1 MFVIGLTGGIGAG
14 KTLVS
19 ETLAALGATLINAD
33 LVGHQ
38 AYLPNTDT
46 WRAVVDAFGRE
57 ILDADDQIIRRALGA
72 IVFSD
77 PDKLALLNSIVHPR
91 IYAMIRERIDA
102 LAQDGVEVVVVEAAL
117 LIEANWTPLADE
129 IWVVAAP
136 RDLTLERLAARGMS
150 EERARTI
157 MDAQMPQDERL
168 THADVV
174 ITNGGGVRELEAA
187 VEDEWQ
193 ARIAPIIEAEA

>member
-1 MFVIGLTGGIGAG
+1 MFVIGLTGGIGVG
-14 KTLVS
+14 KTRVS
-19 ETLAALGATLINAD
+19 ETLEALGAAIINAD

-38 AYLPNTDT
+38 AYQPNTDT

-57 ILDADDQIIRRALGA
+57 ILDENDQINRRALGA

-91 IYAMIRERIDA
+91 IYAMIEERIAGLDRE
-102 LAQDGVEVVVVEAAL
+102 GVEIAVVEAAL

-136 RDLTLERLAARGMS
+136 RELTLSRLAARGMS
-150 EERARTI
+150 EERAETI
-157 MDAQMPQDERL
+157 MDAQMSQDERL

-174 ITNGGGVRELEAA
+174 IDNAAGVRELEAA
-187 VEDEWQ
+187 VEEEWQ
-193 ARIAPIIEAEA
+193 ARVAPLIGAGE

>member
-19 ETLAALGATLINAD
+19 ETLEALGATLVNAD

-38 AYLPNTDT
+38 AYSPNTET

-57 ILDADDQIIRRALGA
+57 ILDGDGRIIRRALGA
-72 IVFSD
+72 IVFAD
-77 PDKLALLNSIVHPR
+77 ADKLALLNSIVHPR
-91 IYAMIRERIDA
+91 IYAMIEERIAA
-102 LAQDGVEVVVVEAAL
+102 LAEDGVEVVVVEAAL
-117 LIEANWTPLADE
+117 LIEANWTALADE

-136 RDLTLERLAARGMS
+136 RDLTLARLAARGMS

-168 THADVV
+168 TYADAA
-174 ITNGGGVRELEAA
+174 IANDGGVRELEAA
-187 VEDEWQ
+187 VEEEWQ
-193 ARIAPIIEAEA
+193 ARIAPLIGAGE

>member
-14 KTLVS
+14 KTRVS
-19 ETLAALGATLINAD
+19 ETLEALGATVINAD

-38 AYLPNTDT
+38 AYQPNTET
-46 WRAVVDAFGRE
+46 WRAVVDAFGRGILRDDGE
-57 ILDADDQIIRRALGA
+57 IERRALGA

-91 IYAMIRERIDA
+91 IYAMIEERVKE
-102 LAQDGVEVVVVEAAL
+102 LAQDGVEIVVVEAAL
-117 LIEANWTPLADE
+117 LIEANWTPLANE
-129 IWVVAAP
+129 IWVVTAP
-136 RDLTLERLAARGMS
+136 RELTLSRLAARGMS

-157 MDAQMPQDERL
+157 MDAQMSQDERL

-174 ITNGGGVRELEAA
+174 IDNSAGVHELEAA
-187 VEDEWQ
+187 VEEEWQ
-193 ARIAPIIEAEA
+193 ARVAPMSGAGE

>member
-57 ILDADDQIIRRALGA
+57 ILDEDDQIIRRALGA

-102 LAQDGVEVVVVEAAL
+102 LAQDGVEIVVVEAAL

-136 RDLTLERLAARGMS
+136 RELTLARLAARGMS
-150 EERARTI
+150 EERARTV

-174 ITNGGGVRELEAA
+174 ITNDGGVRELEAA

-193 ARIAPIIEAEA
+193 ARIAPIIGAEA

>member
-19 ETLAALGATLINAD
+19 ETLEALGATLINAD

-57 ILDADDQIIRRALGA
+57 ILDEDDQIIRRALGA

-102 LAQDGVEVVVVEAAL
+102 LAQDGVEIVVVEAAL

-136 RDLTLERLAARGMS
+136 RELTLERLAARGMS

-174 ITNGGGVRELEAA
+174 ITNDGGVRELEAA

-193 ARIAPIIEAEA
+193 ARIAPIIGAEA

>member
-57 ILDADDQIIRRALGA
+57 ILDEDDQIIRRALGA

-91 IYAMIRERIDA
+91 IYAMIKERIDA

-136 RDLTLERLAARGMS
+136 RDLTLSRLAARGMS

-174 ITNGGGVRELEAA
+174 ITNVGGVRELEAA

-193 ARIAPIIEAEA
+193 ARIAPIIGAEA